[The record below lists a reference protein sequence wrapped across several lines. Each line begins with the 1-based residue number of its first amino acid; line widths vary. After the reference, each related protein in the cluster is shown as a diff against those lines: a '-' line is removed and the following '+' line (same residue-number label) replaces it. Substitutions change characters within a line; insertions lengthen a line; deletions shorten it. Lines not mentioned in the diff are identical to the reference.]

1 MAGILSCLSSN
12 LLLILTFLGVL
23 VGAGLGI
30 GLRPFL
36 LPSSTIL
43 LLSYPGELFMR
54 LLKLMI
60 LPLVIAS
67 LITGAASLNAKLN
80 GKMAA
85 RTIVYFLSTSL
96 LSSLVGL
103 AFTVAIHPG
112 NPKVKE
118 VLGEGTTTERR
129 VELVDNFLDLGR
141 NLIPDNIFQA
151 ALQSAITSYQEMEG
165 LDNTT
170 YVTKSVTYRWDH
182 WPTIAQT
189 RNKHPWS
196 DILLPRFRH
205 RARIPWQSRQT
216 TCQHFWNH

>member
-1 MAGILSCLSSN
+1 MPHSGHSRAVEPVKALFRFYNFWLRLIMARILSCLSSN

-30 GLRPFL
+30 GLRPLL

-80 GKMAA
+80 GKMAV
-85 RTIVYFLSTSL
+85 RTIIYFLSTSL

-112 NPKVKE
+112 SPKVKA
-118 VLGEGTTTERR
+118 VLGDGTTTERR

-151 ALQSAITSYQEMEG
+151 ALQSAITKYQEIEG
-165 LDNTT
+165 SDNTT
-170 YVTKSVTYRWDH
+170 YIAKSVTYR
-182 WPTIAQT
+182 
-189 RNKHPWS
+189 
-196 DILLPRFRH
+196 
-205 RARIPWQSRQT
+205 
-216 TCQHFWNH
+216 

>member
-1 MAGILSCLSSN
+1 MSGVSSCLSSN

-30 GLRPFL
+30 GLRPLL

-112 NPKVKE
+112 SPKVKA
-118 VLGEGTTTERR
+118 VLGEGTTSERR

-141 NLIPDNIFQA
+141 NLIPDNIFQVKLTNEKQQIIKSLQA
-151 ALQSAITSYQEMEG
+151 ALQSAMTSYEETEG
-165 LDNTT
+165 LNNSTF
-170 YVTKSVTYRWDH
+170 VTKSVTYR
-182 WPTIAQT
+182 
-189 RNKHPWS
+189 
-196 DILLPRFRH
+196 
-205 RARIPWQSRQT
+205 
-216 TCQHFWNH
+216 

>member
-1 MAGILSCLSSN
+1 MPHSGHSRAVEPVKALFRFYNFWLRLIMARILSCLSSN

-30 GLRPFL
+30 GLRPLL
-36 LPSSTIL
+36 LPSSSIL

-80 GKMAA
+80 GKMAV
-85 RTIVYFLSTSL
+85 RTIIYFLSTSL

-112 NPKVKE
+112 SPKVKA
-118 VLGEGTTTERR
+118 VLGDGTTTERR

-151 ALQSAITSYQEMEG
+151 ALQSAITNYQEMEG
-165 LDNTT
+165 SDNTT
-170 YVTKSVTYRWDH
+170 YIAKSVTYR
-182 WPTIAQT
+182 
-189 RNKHPWS
+189 
-196 DILLPRFRH
+196 
-205 RARIPWQSRQT
+205 
-216 TCQHFWNH
+216 

>member
-43 LLSYPGELFMR
+43 LLAYPGEMFMR

-165 LDNTT
+165 SDNTT

-182 WPTIAQT
+182 WPTIVQA
-189 RNKHPWS
+189 RNKHSWS

-205 RARIPWQSRQT
+205 RARIPRQFRQT
-216 TCQHFWNH
+216 TCQHLWNH